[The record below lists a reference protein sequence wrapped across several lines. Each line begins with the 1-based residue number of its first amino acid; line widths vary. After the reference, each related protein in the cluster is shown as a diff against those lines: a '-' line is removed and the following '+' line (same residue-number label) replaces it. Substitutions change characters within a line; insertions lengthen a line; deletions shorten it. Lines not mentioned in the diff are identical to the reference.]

1 MSGPV
6 PEAMQAATPRH
17 DDQLAAAS
25 PLRHGPPPAVGGERV
40 LHPVSK
46 DDARGAGIVLAVSVG
61 KYEDDVVVVGAR
73 CAGAVTAML
82 LGRLGYR
89 VSVVERGRVPSDTLS
104 THGIGRGGVVQL
116 AKWGLLDQ
124 VLASGAPAIRRVLFR
139 AGEAEEI
146 RTVKPRAGVDHLVA
160 PRRYILDGIL
170 ADAATAAGAT
180 IRTGLTA
187 TGVLRADDGRVQ
199 GVCARTAEGKAV
211 CLPARVV
218 VGADGVRSR
227 MAKLLGSAVR
237 ESHPADNAT
246 FYTYVSGLPSRC
258 FEFHVGEFADGQAG
272 LAGLF
277 PTHHGEACVWVCCP
291 ASMVGGLRG
300 GVVEPFIHVLATV
313 SPTLAARIGAGRVV
327 SPVRGAVRLPNQIRQ
342 ATGPGWALVGDAGY
356 HRDPITGHGITDA
369 FRDSELLTRS
379 IDDHLR
385 GDAAGLSG
393 YETGRDAALREIFDV
408 TCAMTRYPG
417 LDEFGAL
424 QKRLS
429 RALEVE
435 ADFLASLHLP
445 VAA

>member
-1 MSGPV
+1 
-6 PEAMQAATPRH
+6 
-17 DDQLAAAS
+17 
-25 PLRHGPPPAVGGERV
+25 
-40 LHPVSK
+40 VSE
-46 DDARGAGIVLAVSVG
+46 IES
-61 KYEDDVVVVGAR
+61 DVVVVGAR

-89 VSVVERGRVPSDTLS
+89 VTVVERGRIPSDTLS

-116 AKWGLLDQ
+116 AKWGLLHR
-124 VLASGAPAIRRVLFR
+124 VLASGAPAIRHVAFR
-139 AGEAEEI
+139 AGGAEEV
-146 RTVKPRAGVDHLVA
+146 RTVKLRAGVDHLVA

-187 TGVLRADDGRVQ
+187 TGLLRADDGRVH
-199 GVCARTAEGKAV
+199 GVRARTDDGAAV
-211 CLPARVV
+211 RLPAKVV

-227 MAKLLGSAVR
+227 VAKLVGSAVR

-246 FYTYVSGLPSRC
+246 FYAYVGGLPRHC
-258 FEFHVGEFADGQAG
+258 FEFHVGEFADRRAG
-272 LAGLF
+272 FAGVF

-291 ASMVGGLRG
+291 ASLVGGLRAG
-300 GVVEPFIHVLATV
+300 SVEPFVQVLATV
-313 SPTLAARIGAGRVV
+313 SPALAGRVRAGRVV
-327 SPVRGAVRLPNQIRQ
+327 SPVRGAVRLPNQIRR

-369 FRDSELLTRS
+369 FRDAELLARA

-385 GDAAGLSG
+385 GHAPDLSW
-393 YETGRDAALREIFDV
+393 YETARDLALREIFDL
-408 TCAMTRYPG
+408 TCAMTRYPA
-417 LDEFGAL
+417 LEELVAL